1 MSVDVPRN
9 IFIAVGSSAIVGMIH
24 LLDRLKEDGVY
35 DQKRDDIFIGMD
47 SDVNRLQDLKNF
59 DLDSNPIRI
68 HTVQLTLSSSSP
80 EKNIVTCFEPDWKNM
95 GGITASGVG
104 GDRRLS
110 FTTLN
115 WTGFWDDIGLDK
127 LLTKGD
133 RVILL
138 GTAFGGTSTG
148 IFWNIAEFIQMR
160 VASKIESLPER
171 TKGLIQFFGML
182 LLPEKNSQNSDIYPL
197 YRNLCAF
204 LQDMQVIEW
213 RQILEQ
219 QMSVNRSFISPV
231 YSAWDKKTNK
241 LPVFVSDKY
250 RCAEASNLPM
260 EMLFVLPTPENSQ
273 GQTKLY
279 FTELAFTLFYMN
291 LSSKIV
297 STTIDSYKQK
307 IDPEEICF
315 GGFNMI
321 VARSASN
328 AVLKARY
335 YDLLSQHWNV
345 FWKGDLPDS
354 DEMVDEVCS
363 IINKI
368 ATKNDE
374 SSNLVVATQKI
385 VDEISSSNVST
396 LSKEF
401 PEHLQEFAVTSCDT
415 VPYVWLS
422 LESLIKEVYSG
433 FAKESTTSMPLA
445 AIAKAY
451 KREYESMTARA
462 ENAGNLLENIASQ
475 LRKAVKLQKE
485 RGNSKIAKLVN
496 GTEGAKA
503 EVTAKIKEYLV
514 SAVEEFVD
522 AHRAAATIKS
532 MPAPMDIETLRSLP
546 KYAKTAV
553 QIENLIKVSMTPQK
567 SKLKGFVFEDIN
579 NDLHLDVSAP
589 GLNFTKICLEFVL
602 AEDESALMAVIKK
615 YESQGIDILRGQ
627 ANDLNE
633 NNPLKKLHT
642 RIPANELNSYCA
654 DVFRIEHPGK
664 GHLHFCYT
672 CGQPSNIDW
681 PTWTELKNVLGF
693 ASFGRFPGA
702 GAENATAVL
711 DSSLQGPGDNSWFF
725 DNHVSGFFKNIQGV
739 WLGTLDLN
747 KKVGEILQ
755 SSFRGAPID
764 DWEKN
769 AWEAEDI
776 HGAARLRLMS
786 LRDMVYMGLVLGAI
800 EKKVI
805 DVTHLDDNSFNR
817 VKVNLKV
824 KTKAGETIIACNNA
838 SPSDLGFNI
847 KLKINEVRLEWIE
860 KLMRWFAD
868 KDTGFVR
875 DFELSRDSID
885 GHLLFEK
892 QCINK
897 IKLQVPAEW
906 LKEIEM
912 LFDRIYDFIEVTPA

>member
-1 MSVDVPRN
+1 MATEVSRN
-9 IFIAVGSSAIVGMIH
+9 IFVAVGSTAIVGMIQ
-24 LLDRLKEDGVY
+24 LLNRLKEDGIY

-47 SDVNRLQDLKNF
+47 SDVSRLQALKSI
-59 DLDSNPIRI
+59 DMDSNPIRI
-68 HTVQLTLSSSSP
+68 HTVQLILPNSSP
-80 EKNIVTCFEPDWKNM
+80 EKDVVTRFEPEWKNM

-115 WTGFWDDIGLDK
+115 WTVFWDDIGIDK

-138 GTAFGGTSTG
+138 GSAFGGTSTG
-148 IFWNIAEFIQMR
+148 LFWNIAEFIQMR
-160 VASKIESLPER
+160 IASKIESLPER

-182 LLPEKNSQNSDIYPL
+182 LLPEKNSQNSAEYPL

-204 LQDMQVIEW
+204 LQDMQLIEW

-219 QMSVNRSFISPV
+219 KMSVGRSFVSPV
-231 YSAWDKKTNK
+231 YSGWDKRSNK

-260 EMLFVLPTPENSQ
+260 EMLFMLPTPENSQ

-297 STTIDSYKQK
+297 STTIDSFKQK
-307 IDPEEICF
+307 TDPEEICF

-354 DEMVDEVCS
+354 DDMVDEVCS
-363 IINKI
+363 IIAKV

-374 SSNLVVATQKI
+374 SSNLAIATQKI
-385 VDEISSSNVST
+385 LDEVASSSVSV
-396 LSKEF
+396 LSQEF

-422 LESLIKEVYSG
+422 METLVKEVYSG
-433 FAKESTTSMPLA
+433 IAKDSVTSMPLA

-462 ENAGNLLENIASQ
+462 ENANNILENIASQ
-475 LRKAVKLQKE
+475 LRKAIKLQKE
-485 RGNSKIAKLVN
+485 RGNSKVAKLVN
-496 GTEGAKA
+496 GTEGVKA
-503 EVTAKIKEYLV
+503 EITAKIKEYLV
-514 SAVEEFVD
+514 SAVEEFID
-522 AHRAAATIKS
+522 AHRAAATLKS
-532 MPAPMDIETLRSLP
+532 MPAPVDIESFRILP

-567 SKLKGFVFEDIN
+567 SELKGFVFEDIN
-579 NDLHLDVSAP
+579 NDLHLDVAAP
-589 GLNFTKICLEFVL
+589 GLNFTKICLEFLL
-602 AEDESALMAVIKK
+602 AEDESALMSAIKR
-615 YESQGIDILRGQ
+615 YESQGIDILRSQ

-642 RIPANELNSYCA
+642 RIPATELNSYCA
-654 DVFRIEHPGK
+654 DVFRIEYPGK

-681 PTWTELKNVLGF
+681 PTWTELKSGLGF

-702 GAENATAVL
+702 GADNAKAVL
-711 DSSLQGPGDNSWFF
+711 DSTLQGPGDNSWFYE
-725 DNHVSGFFKNIQGV
+725 NHISDFFKNMQGV

-747 KKVGEILQ
+747 KKLGEILQ
-755 SSFRGAPID
+755 ASFRGAPID
-764 DWEKN
+764 DWEKK

-776 HGAARLRLMS
+776 HGATRLRLTT
-786 LRDMVYMGLVLGAI
+786 LRDMVYMGVVLGAI

-805 DVTHLDDNSFNR
+805 DITHLDSNSFNR
-817 VKVNLKV
+817 VKVNLRVRSKN
-824 KTKAGETIIACNNA
+824 GDTIIERKNA
-838 SPSDLGFNI
+838 SPSDLGFNS
-847 KLKINEVRLEWIE
+847 KLKMNEVSFDWIE
-860 KLMRWFAD
+860 KLMKWFAD
-868 KDTGFVR
+868 KDSGFVR
-875 DFELSRDSID
+875 DFELGLDSID
-885 GHLLFEK
+885 GDLLFEK

-906 LKEIEM
+906 LKEIEA
-912 LFDRIYDFIEVTPA
+912 LFDKVYDFIEVTSA